1 MIKIHEQGILYL
13 FLLLVKNEIYL
24 IIKDY
29 IFTDSDCSLL
39 SDDLFQSLSS
49 ELGIPLFF
57 ETEIPL
63 KIDSAVDD
71 SSINTQDDGI
81 DNQIIED
88 IYMGEP
94 STNLKNSDLNILQQS
109 SGILYIFFFS
119 NKLIFI
125 Y

>member
-13 FLLLVKNEIYL
+13 FLLLIENEIYL

-63 KIDSAVDD
+63 KIDSGIDD

-88 IYMGEP
+88 IYIGEQ
-94 STNLKNSDLNILQQS
+94 STNLKNSDLNVQQQS

-119 NKLIFI
+119 NKLILI

>member
-1 MIKIHEQGILYL
+1 M

-63 KIDSAVDD
+63 KIDSGIDD
-71 SSINTQDDGI
+71 ASINTKDDGI
-81 DNQIIED
+81 DNQIMED
-88 IYMGEP
+88 IYLGEQ
-94 STNLKNSDLNILQQS
+94 STNLKNSDLNVQQQS
-109 SGILYIFFFS
+109 SGISYIFFFS